1 MDNDTDKIRSGGVL
15 ILCCSLAAACFAAAP
30 ADDAPLTPVLS
41 QPVTLK
47 LEPTTLLD
55 ALFQVGRATNACIGV
70 IVLNRTM
77 ALASTRP
84 LDASRTKLAD
94 ALSTLLAGQKQIS
107 FAEAHGCVIVQ
118 PTTDRLPYL
127 NIVIPRFQIP
137 RAPVE
142 IVMTDLGT
150 FLRVT
155 DTRPAKGPQ
164 GTISSIGI
172 SSDSTDRRTFRRK
185 TSIA

>member
-1 MDNDTDKIRSGGVL
+1 VIIQTRYYAPLLIACCAFCSPHSGGTAIEAGQL
-15 ILCCSLAAACFAAAP
+15 
-30 ADDAPLTPVLS
+30 LS
-41 QPVTLK
+41 QPLTLK

-70 IVLNRTM
+70 IVPNRTM

-84 LDASRTKLAD
+84 LDASRTKLSD

-118 PTTDRLPYL
+118 PTTDRLAYL

-137 RAPVE
+137 RAPLE

-155 DTRPAKGPQ
+155 DTRPAKGPR
-164 GTISSIGI
+164 GLSPAS
-172 SSDSTDRRTFRRK
+172 
-185 TSIA
+185 A